1 MVCTLRADRDL
12 ALCQVNR
19 DHTDPQLWA
28 AGAAREP
35 PSQEVSGQPLSMME
49 HGSVGLPAS
58 LPSPHLWCKAVP
70 GLQASPGTLGTFPA
84 SLPHARAADEHSP
97 WISTR
102 EVLPC
107 TPDTYGARLPLW
119 GVSQMGG
126 CPAFWLKGNSRG
138 SLAQQREA
146 EVLGRWSPF

>member
-12 ALCQVNR
+12 ALCQVDR
-19 DHTDPQLWA
+19 AHTDPQLWA
-28 AGAAREP
+28 AGAVREP

-58 LPSPHLWCKAVP
+58 LPSHLRCKAVS
-70 GLQASPGTLGTFPA
+70 GLQASSGTLGTFPA
-84 SLPHARAADEHSP
+84 SLPHARAVDEHPP

-107 TPDTYGARLPLW
+107 TPDTHGARLPLW
-119 GVSQMGG
+119 GVADRWMPSILAEGQFQGILSS
-126 CPAFWLKGNSRG
+126 AERSREG
-138 SLAQQREA
+138 
-146 EVLGRWSPF
+146 VG